1 VRGVLDCARAWPT
14 TGLQRFSDFGVVPDL
29 VTYSTGWEI
38 LDRHVKIWP
47 GEFMALTLWHEHGA
61 DHEAQA
67 LLAPVYNWFT
77 EGFDTPVLQDAK
89 ALLDQLASTSSAISP
104 SRRLPRPSGRGER
117 TRGHGQQ
124 PANVV
129 LFEGL
134 KQLTG
139 CRDLGRE
146 LVVTR
151 AARAVASVVP
161 VDPWHPHRV
170 TPACVICNSFTPIAR
185 GLR

>member
-1 VRGVLDCARAWPT
+1 
-14 TGLQRFSDFGVVPDL
+14 
-29 VTYSTGWEI
+29 
-38 LDRHVKIWP
+38 
-47 GEFMALTLWHEHGA
+47 MTLWHERGA

-104 SRRLPRPSGRGER
+104 SRRLPRPSGGGEL
-117 TRGHGQQ
+117 TRGHGQL

-139 CRDLGRE
+139 CRDLEGN
-146 LVVTR
+146 
-151 AARAVASVVP
+151 
-161 VDPWHPHRV
+161 WW
-170 TPACVICNSFTPIAR
+170 
-185 GLR
+185 